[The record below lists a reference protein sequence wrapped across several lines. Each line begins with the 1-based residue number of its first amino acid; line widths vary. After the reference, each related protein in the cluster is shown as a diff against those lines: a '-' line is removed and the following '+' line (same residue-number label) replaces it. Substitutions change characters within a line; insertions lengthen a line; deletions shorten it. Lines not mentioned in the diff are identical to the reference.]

1 MIGRL
6 ELNTQPMT
14 ARAEWKRYW
23 PLVTATAAGMALAGM
38 LSAVFGV
45 MLEPIEAE
53 LGWNRA
59 EISSGPF
66 VVSIMGLFL
75 AAPAGHLIDRWGSRR
90 TGVIVIAC
98 TFLAI
103 MGMAMAGKHLWHWWA
118 AWSVFGIAGAFTSTV
133 WMAPVST
140 LFDKARGM
148 AIAVTIAGASLSSIA
163 APPMTQWFIENHGWR
178 TAFVALAI
186 VWCGLTLPLVLS
198 FVPGPLA
205 QPASEPGESDTAPL
219 AGGMSPREGLR
230 SRAFWLI
237 FAASMIS
244 GLTGLA
250 VILNLVPV
258 LTYSGIARADAI
270 WIASAMGIA
279 SLVGRLV
286 SGWLMDTFDIR
297 MLAVVGSLLSIA
309 LPLSLIFAPG
319 VVWITLASLI
329 FHALVGGLRM
339 SSVIYMTST
348 YLGARSFGLFYGAIT
363 TTTTVAQGLGP
374 LIANYIYD
382 QTQSYLPTIWAM
394 VPGFLLT
401 AICFAALGP
410 KPDFART

>member
-1 MIGRL
+1 
-6 ELNTQPMT
+6 
-14 ARAEWKRYW
+14 
-23 PLVTATAAGMALAGM
+23 MALAGL
-38 LSAVFGV
+38 LSSVFGV
-45 MLEPIEAE
+45 LLEPIEAE
-53 LGWNRA
+53 LGWSRA

-90 TGVIVIAC
+90 TGVLVIAC

-103 MGMAMAGKHLWHWWA
+103 LGMAIAGKQLWQWWA

-140 LFDKARGM
+140 LFDKGRGM
-148 AIAVTIAGASLSSIA
+148 AIAVTIAGASVSSIA
-163 APPMTQWFIENHGWR
+163 APPITEWFVQHYDWR
-178 TAFVALAI
+178 TAFVALA
-186 VWCGLTLPLVLS
+186 VMWCGLTLPLVLS
-198 FVPGPLA
+198 FVPGPIG
-205 QPASEPGESDTAPL
+205 QPASDPGEPDAAPL
-219 AGGMSPREGLR
+219 AGGMSARDGLR

-250 VILNLVPV
+250 LILNLVPV
-258 LTYSGIARADAI
+258 LTYTGISRADAL
-270 WIASAMGIA
+270 WMASVMGIA
-279 SLVGRLV
+279 SLAGRLI

-297 MLAVVGSLLSIA
+297 MLAIVGSLLSTA

-319 VVWITLASLI
+319 IVWITLGSLV

-339 SSVIYMTST
+339 SAAIYMTST

-382 QTQSYLPTIWAM
+382 QTQSYQATIWAA

-401 AICFAALGP
+401 ALCFAALGP
-410 KPDFART
+410 KPDFARTT